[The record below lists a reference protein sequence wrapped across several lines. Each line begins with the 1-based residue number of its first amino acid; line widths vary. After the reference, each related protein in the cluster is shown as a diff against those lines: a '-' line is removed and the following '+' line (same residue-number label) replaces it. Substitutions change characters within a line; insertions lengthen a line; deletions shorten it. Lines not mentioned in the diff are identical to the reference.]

1 MKILLTGAN
10 GQVAREIASL
20 GRGAGHEVYTLN
32 HANLDIT
39 DAEKVRRTIEEG
51 DGELVINAAAYTA
64 VDRAE
69 QESEAAFAVNRDGPA
84 HLASACAHKGIPLF
98 HISTDYVFDG
108 TQEGPY
114 REDDPAAPLGVYG
127 RSKWEGEETIRQR
140 LPAHLILRVSWI
152 FGTGGQNFVKTIL
165 RLARE
170 REELRVVADQR
181 GRPTYAGDIADV
193 LVHLTDRLET
203 EGSLDWGTY
212 HYAGAPTTTWHGF
225 AETILER
232 ARAFESLKAQKVVPI
247 ATEDFPTPA
256 KRPAN
261 SILDC
266 TRIRETYGIEPS
278 PWERG
283 LDTMLRALHAAS
295 FCNNNH

>member
-1 MKILLTGAN
+1 MKILLTGSN
-10 GQVAREIASL
+10 GQVGQEIARL
-20 GRGAGHEVYTLN
+20 GRGANHDVYALN
-32 HANLDIT
+32 HTGLDIT

-51 DGELVINAAAYTA
+51 DEELVINAAAYTA

-69 QESEAAFAVNRDGPA
+69 QESEKAFAVNRDGPA
-84 HLASACAHKGIPLF
+84 HVAAACARKGIPLF
-98 HISTDYVFDG
+98 HISTDYIFDG

-127 RSKWEGEETIRQR
+127 RSKWEGEEAIRQC
-140 LPAHLILRVSWI
+140 LPSHLILRVSWV
-152 FGTGGQNFVKTIL
+152 FGIGGNNFVKTIL

-170 REELRVVADQR
+170 REELRVVADQH

-193 LVHLTDRLET
+193 LVHLADRLET
-203 EGSLDWGTY
+203 EGSLHWGTY
-212 HYAGAPTTTWHGF
+212 HYGGAPPTTWHGF
-225 AETILER
+225 AETIVAQ

-266 TRIRETYGIEPS
+266 TRIREAYGIEPS
-278 PWERG
+278 PWEQG
-283 LDTMLRALHAAS
+283 LDTMLRALRSAPR
-295 FCNNNH
+295 